1 MAEYELFERIKRSIL
16 SLSDYSS
23 FTIRVS
29 GEVST
34 LKGVLKVPLNGSV
47 VFDQNAKEILLK
59 GEIAVLNYSFEGFY
73 HNKNGDVSAALNG
86 KEEHFKG
93 EPIDIASILQ
103 GVQSFLSTH
112 YDEISESENVL
123 TLVLKKDVSYDL
135 MRELG
140 FNVELVDK
148 YLKEINVYD
157 IAFTLGER
165 SFDSI
170 GLRADAKL
178 EGIPVDALVTIRL
191 EDINKSRI
199 SDQ

>member
-1 MAEYELFERIKRSIL
+1 MAETELFECIKKSIL
-16 SLSDYSS
+16 SLSDYLS
-23 FTIRVS
+23 FTLKVS

-47 VFDQNAKEILLK
+47 ISDRNAKEVLLQ
-59 GEIAVLNYSFEGFY
+59 GEIAVLNYSFKGYY
-73 HNKNGDVSAALNG
+73 HNQNGAVSAALND
-86 KEEHFKG
+86 KEEKFTG

-112 YDEISESENVL
+112 YDEINESENVI

-140 FNVELVDK
+140 FNVVLVDK

-157 IAFTLGER
+157 IAFTIGER

-170 GLRADAKL
+170 AIRADAKL
-178 EGIPVDALVTIRL
+178 EGIPIDALVKIDL
-191 EDINKSRI
+191 EDINKSKI
-199 SDQ
+199 SGQ